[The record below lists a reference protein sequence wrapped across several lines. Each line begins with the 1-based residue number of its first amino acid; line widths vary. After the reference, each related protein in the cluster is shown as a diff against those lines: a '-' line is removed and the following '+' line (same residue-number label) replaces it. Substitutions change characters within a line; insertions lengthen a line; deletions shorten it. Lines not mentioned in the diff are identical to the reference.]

1 MNMET
6 FNWREF
12 KPTIFFLVKFLGLYI
27 VSNLIYGAYVTAWSP
42 RPDPVTHW
50 VSVQTAWVIRVIG
63 YEATPVDREDKP
75 ITLIMHE
82 ENPILSVYEGCNGI
96 NSTLV
101 FLAFLLAFGPYKR
114 ALVWFTLLGI
124 VLLHVTNLVR
134 IVLLF
139 FISIH
144 WPNYLYITHK
154 YLFTA
159 SIYLVAFALW
169 VWWVRRVSK
178 G

>member
-1 MNMET
+1 MNKQP

-12 KPTIFFLVKFLGLYI
+12 KPTILFLVKFLGLYI
-27 VSNLIYGAYVTAWSP
+27 VSNLIYGWYVTAWSP
-42 RPDPVTHW
+42 NPDPVTHW
-50 VSVQTAWVIRVIG
+50 VSDQSAMVIRFMG
-63 YEATPVDREDKP
+63 YDAKSVDREDKAT
-75 ITLIMHE
+75 TLIIS
-82 ENPILSVYEGCNGI
+82 ENKPILSVYEGCNGI
-96 NSTLV
+96 NSTIV
-101 FLAFLLAFGPYKR
+101 FLAFLLAFGPYKK
-114 ALVWFTLLGI
+114 ALTWFSILGI
-124 VLLHVTNLVR
+124 LILHASNLIR

-178 G
+178 I